1 MDDPKHDSVSM
12 LYPHSHH
19 HNNHRWHL
27 LYLSSSF
34 LFMVM
39 ICFCW
44 NISARFTLINTCA
57 HQCIANKTVPIR
69 KAIPFKGTWYKFR
82 YSIRCC
88 RSSHQRCSLE
98 KGVLRNFSKFT
109 GKQQLCQ
116 SLLFNKVAGTA
127 VAQLLSC
134 EFWEIS
140 KNTFFTEQLW
150 TTAPDAGSSSLQ
162 CMQSF
167 NGNQLEASRYPTV
180 KKKIL
185 YRTLLIRS
193 KGLFMEA

>member
-19 HNNHRWHL
+19 QNHHRWHL

-44 NISARFTLINTCA
+44 NISARFTDY
-57 HQCIANKTVPIR
+57 QCIANKTVAIR
-69 KAIPFKGTWYKFR
+69 KTTLFKGTWYKFR

-109 GKQQLCQ
+109 GQQLRQ
-116 SLLFNKVAGTA
+116 SLFFNKVTGLRPA
-127 VAQLLSC
+127 
-134 EFWEIS
+134 
-140 KNTFFTEQLW
+140 
-150 TTAPDAGSSSLQ
+150 
-162 CMQSF
+162 
-167 NGNQLEASRYPTV
+167 
-180 KKKIL
+180 
-185 YRTLLIRS
+185 TLLKRRLWHSCFPVNFEKFLRISFLQSTSGRLLLMLVLHHFTVCKVS
-193 KGLFMEA
+193 TVASWRHQVTPLLKKNFYTKLC